1 MAYANIGDAK
11 PLPSGGEYKAPWII
25 INVAINHV
33 IAIFGY
39 LGLWPDSSC
48 EASSSRM
55 ADTGVL
61 SDSTPSPSG
70 LFLVPTDP

>member
-25 INVAINHV
+25 INVATNRV

-39 LGLWPDSSC
+39 LGLWPDSSFEKDEKLLVC
-48 EASSSRM
+48 EASMS
-55 ADTGVL
+55 DTGVL
-61 SDSTPSPSG
+61 SNPTP
-70 LFLVPTDP
+70 